1 MSKNKYRI
9 ACSYLTN
16 TTGFFVSHLFLLKLI
31 SSHSCPCH
39 LITIS
44 ISPHRTSTK
53 FTGKL
58 FFLCLSLC
66 CLLLETLRGKKR
78 KKKEKTKKY
87 FGTHAP
93 RHPQKC
99 FSSRGSVRVSGWTS
113 SVFLKKLIFHVT
125 FDICRWVKPI

>member
-78 KKKEKTKKY
+78 KKKRKNEKIFWHSCTQTPTKML
-87 FGTHAP
+87 F
-93 RHPQKC
+93 
-99 FSSRGSVRVSGWTS
+99 
-113 SVFLKKLIFHVT
+113 VT
-125 FDICRWVKPI
+125 WLCQGVWVDQFCLFEEIDLPCDF